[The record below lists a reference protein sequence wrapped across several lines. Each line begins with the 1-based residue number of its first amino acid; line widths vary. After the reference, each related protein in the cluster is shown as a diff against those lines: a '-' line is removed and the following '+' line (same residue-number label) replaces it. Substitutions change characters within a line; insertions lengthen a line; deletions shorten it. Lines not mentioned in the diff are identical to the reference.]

1 MNTKI
6 RITQYAL
13 IIWVLLIF
21 ARLVYWQVIKA
32 SELSSQAD
40 RQYRASD
47 TIPAPR
53 GEILA
58 SDSFPLASNE
68 QTYNLI
74 VDRRQIQNDPVS
86 AEKLFRNLPSTASAK
101 KILNNDQV
109 KGDWLTIARN
119 LSQKQYEQIKN
130 LKLPGIGF
138 DMELKRL
145 YPEGSPSAYLT
156 GFVGYDELGDSQGYF
171 GLEGQ
176 YDRTLK
182 GKSGKRYL
190 QKDASGN
197 PILIESQE
205 IIPSQPG
212 SSLHTSIDRT
222 VQYLAAQKLAEGLQ
236 KYQAVSG
243 TVSIM
248 ESRTG
253 KILAMVSLPGYDPD
267 NFTQYDT
274 SQFKNPIVSESY
286 EPGST
291 FKTIVMASALDA
303 GVVTP
308 ETICTTCTGPVTIG
322 DATVGSWNSQYYP
335 GSNMREV
342 ILHSDN
348 VGMVFVSRKLGKT
361 RMLDY
366 FRKFGLGKPTGVDLQ
381 EESSPDLRP
390 DADWYDIDWA
400 TAAFGQ
406 GIALTRIQ
414 MLTAVNAL
422 ANNGMLINPRIV
434 TAVSRGKELSEIP
447 PQEPVRVIGN
457 KAASQ
462 ITLMMVNG
470 VNNGEVRYYKPSGFS
485 IAGKTGTAQVP
496 ISGHYDKDKVIASFV
511 GFAPAENPKFTMLVT
526 LREPKSSPW
535 GSTTAAPLWF
545 DIARELF
552 RYYKILPA
560 VSTGL

>member
-6 RITQYAL
+6 RIVQSAFIL
-13 IIWVLLIF
+13 WAFLIF
-21 ARLVYWQVIKA
+21 GRLAYWQVIKA
-32 SELSSQAD
+32 SELQSQAQK
-40 RQYRASD
+40 QYQASD
-47 TIPAPR
+47 IIPAPR
-53 GEILA
+53 GEIFA
-58 SDSFPLASNE
+58 SDNFPLASNE

-74 VDRRQIQNDPVS
+74 VDKVQLEKDPVS
-86 AEKLFRNLPSTASAK
+86 VQTLFDNLPSTSSAK
-101 KILNNDQV
+101 NIFNDAT
-109 KGDWLTIARN
+109 GNWLIIARN
-119 LSQKQYEQIKN
+119 LSQDQYEHINN
-130 LKLPGIGF
+130 LKLSGIGF
-138 DMELKRL
+138 DTELKRI

-156 GFVGYDELGDSQGYF
+156 GFVGNNETGESQGYF

-176 YDRTLK
+176 YDRMLR
-182 GKSGKRYL
+182 GKPGKRFM
-190 QKDASGN
+190 QKDARGN

-222 VQYLAAQKLAEGLQ
+222 VQFLAVQKLKEGLE

-248 ESRTG
+248 ESKTG
-253 KILAMVSLPGYDPD
+253 KILAMVSLPGYDPN
-267 NFTQYDT
+267 NFSQYLT
-274 SQFKNPIVSESY
+274 SQYKNPIISESY

-291 FKTIVMASALDA
+291 FKTVVMASALDA
-303 GVVTP
+303 EVVSPDTV
-308 ETICTTCTGPVTIG
+308 CTACSGPVTIS
-322 DATVGSWNSQYYP
+322 DATVGSWNGQYYP
-335 GSNMREV
+335 ESTMKDV

-361 RMLDY
+361 RMLEY
-366 FRKFGLGKPTGVDLQ
+366 FRKFGLGKLTGIDLQ
-381 EESSPDLRP
+381 EEASPELRP
-390 DADWYDIDWA
+390 DKEWYDIDWA

-414 MLTAVNAL
+414 MLTAVNVL
-422 ANNGMLINPRIV
+422 ANNGMLIKPRVV
-434 TAVSRGKELSEIP
+434 TAISRGTEKSEISAP
-447 PQEPVRVIGN
+447 DPIRVIET
-457 KAASQ
+457 KAAAQ
-462 ITLMMVNG
+462 IVMMMVNG
-470 VNNGEVRYYKPSGFS
+470 VNSGEVRYYKPQGFS

-545 DIARELF
+545 EIAKELF
-552 RYYKILPA
+552 RYYKILPT